1 MTEVIVSREAEKKIL
16 KELLI
21 SKDAELLAILGR
33 RRVGKTY
40 LIRNYS
46 AKQLAFE
53 CTGIHDAGLQ
63 EQLLNFTTELQRT

>member
-16 KELLI
+16 KDLLN
-21 SKDAELLAILGR
+21 SKDAELLVILG